1 MPRCECGLGMKLRG
15 MVVEGSCLGV
25 GVAWVWVW
33 LGNEAKR
40 DGSREGSCL
49 GVGVAWERS

>member
-15 MVVEGSCLGV
+15 MVVGRGH
-25 GVAWVWVW
+25 AWVWVW
-33 LGNEAKR
+33 PGNEAKR

-49 GVGVAWERS
+49 GVGVAWE